1 MVAKLCQGYPYQ
13 EVKSPYGMTDQK
25 IQFVRIY
32 KITWPYRFDSEKSV
46 EFNKFLFNHG
56 IRSAASYQKDIDD
69 ERYEPKDVKTDTSV
83 YTVVMHGK
91 DCLEFDSVLKC
102 DRAITQL
109 QEAFPDA
116 SITKKVDT
124 TSSIEY
130 GVERRLKPFLM
141 VHGLRNT
148 LARYQP
154 YNILGHVDNDLDPDL
169 DIEAMVEFTS
179 SWGKTTLEFR
189 FTWSPTVKPSVAAV
203 ESVLV
208 DETLDFTAGVESKIE
223 RGLSEICDW
232 DDEAI
237 LDRDVYCATE
247 SRVDTNVECKP
258 AVMTGIQARKAELEE
273 EE

>member
-1 MVAKLCQGYPYQ
+1 
-13 EVKSPYGMTDQK
+13 MTDQK

-32 KITWPYRFDSEKSV
+32 KITWPHRFDSDKSV

-56 IRSAASYQKDIDD
+56 IRSAAAYQKDIDD

-83 YTVVMHGK
+83 YTVVMQGK
-91 DCLEFDSVLKC
+91 ECLEFDSVLKC
-102 DRAITQL
+102 DRAIAQL
-109 QEAFPDA
+109 QEAFPDYT
-116 SITKKVDT
+116 INKKVDT
-124 TSSIEY
+124 TSSVEY

-141 VHGLRNT
+141 VHGLRNQ
-148 LARYQP
+148 LSRYQP
-154 YNILGHVDNDLDPDL
+154 YNILGHVDNDPDPDL

-208 DETLDFTAGVESKIE
+208 DETLDFTAGVESKVE
-223 RGLSEICDW
+223 RGLSEVCGW
-232 DDEAI
+232 TDESI